1 MGCMGK
7 FIKIKNAEEQQ
18 ILDSLRRQ
26 PAKRMN
32 ASATKH

>member
-18 ILDSLRRQ
+18 ILKPYEDRQ
-26 PAKRMN
+26 LKG
-32 ASATKH
+32 